1 MNIII
6 LICLAVLLIAMAS
19 MLFGRHQSVQRIGAI
34 GIVLVL
40 TIAGASLYGYLRAAE
55 YAEQQFEEKYV
66 LAMGSVYSY
75 MEELESTEEVYS
87 FNSDE
92 SLKEASATMNDALPA
107 VEDQEDRYLAL
118 SLIKSDDTGN
128 YYESYQDGQEKNLW
142 DSTKQVAKGLITK
155 AITNQGCAVT
165 KLSDGNFLLAV
176 TDNTRVSP
184 SYALL
189 VKIASKPL
197 SDSLE
202 SLKMQYAILS
212 LFFLAAGMALA
223 SVVVMLQEREIKSY
237 IRLVSQVAEG
247 KKNWNSFK
255 VENRSFLRESTEMHT
270 LQSAIRQIASNIDWM
285 NYSKYKMLQAYYRF
299 APKQIEKILHRD
311 TIMEVGP
318 LDRVTT
324 EATLAFVSFSE
335 DETLTEKEYLRQMVE
350 NYSNLGE
357 VRKEQDG
364 IIIAGSSDL
373 STVKLMFNKETK
385 KAVDFGA
392 RLVMKESQDD
402 VAGDAF
408 ILLHRTSFVYGVA
421 GDEEQAFTYV
431 HSNEMK
437 VLDRYINDLKN
448 MGVRMVVTDYVH
460 EVVGDEVATR
470 YIGYIESG
478 EYTFKLY
485 EVLDAYSISER
496 RRRVELMPKFK
507 KALELFYQSDFYLA
521 RNTFSEILKI
531 CPTDEVAKWYLFIC
545 ENCLNNQDVN
555 QQSFAIFS
563 QK

>member
-1 MNIII
+1 MNILI
-6 LICLAVLLIAMAS
+6 LICLAVLLIIMIAM
-19 MLFGRHQSVQRIGAI
+19 LGGRSQAIQRIGAV

-40 TIAGASLYGYLRAAE
+40 TIGGASLYGYLKAAE

-66 LAMGSVYSY
+66 LAMGGVYSY
-75 MEELESTEEVYS
+75 MEELESNEEIYS
-87 FNSDE
+87 FNSDD
-92 SLKEASATMNDALPA
+92 SLKEASEIVNSSLPA
-107 VEDQEDRYLAL
+107 VEGQEDGYLAV
-118 SLIKSDDTGN
+118 SLVRSDDTGN
-128 YYESYQDGQEKNLW
+128 YFESYQDGQDKDLW
-142 DSTKQVAKGLITK
+142 DSTKKVARNLITK

-165 KLSDGNFLLAV
+165 KLSDGNLLLAI

-184 SYALL
+184 SYAML
-189 VKIASKPL
+189 VKISAQPL
-197 SDSLE
+197 KDSLG
-202 SLKMQYAILS
+202 SLKLQYAVLS
-212 LFFLAAGMALA
+212 IFFLAAGMALA
-223 SVVVMLQEREIKSY
+223 SVVVKLQEREIKRY
-237 IRLVSQVAEG
+237 IHLVTQVAEG

-255 VENRSFLRESTEMHT
+255 VDYKPILRESTEMHT
-270 LQSAIRQIASNIDWM
+270 LQSSIRQIASNIDWM
-285 NYSKYKMLQAYYRF
+285 NYSKYRMLQAYYRF
-299 APKQIEKILHRD
+299 APKQIEKILHRE

-335 DETLTEKEYLRQMVE
+335 DETLTEKEYLRQMVQ

-364 IIIAGSSDL
+364 VIIAGSSDL

-385 KAVDFGA
+385 KALEFGI
-392 RLVMKESQDD
+392 RLVMKEFQDD

-408 ILLHRTSFVYGVA
+408 VLLHRTSFVYGVA

-437 VLDRYINDLKN
+437 VLDRYVNDLRN

-460 EVVGDEVATR
+460 EVVGNDVATR
-470 YIGYIESG
+470 YIGYIESAD
-478 EYTFKLY
+478 YTFKLY
-485 EVLDAYSISER
+485 EVLDAYSITER
-496 RRRVELMPKFK
+496 RKRVELMPKFK

-521 RNTFSEILKI
+521 RNTFSEILKS

>member
-1 MNIII
+1 MNFII
-6 LICLAVLLIAMAS
+6 LMCLIILLIVMVAM
-19 MLFGRHQSVQRIGAI
+19 LRGRAQATQRIGAI
-34 GIVLVL
+34 GIILVL
-40 TIAGASLYGYLRAAE
+40 TIGGASLYGFLRAAE

-75 MEELESTEEVYS
+75 MEELESNEEIYS

-92 SLKEASATMNDALPA
+92 ALKEASTVVNDALPA
-107 VEDQEDRYLAL
+107 VEDQEDGYLAVDL
-118 SLIKSDDTGN
+118 VKSDDTGN
-128 YYESYQDGQEKNLW
+128 YYESYEDGQDKNLW
-142 DSTKQVAKGLITK
+142 DSTKEVAKNLIAK
-155 AITNQGCAVT
+155 SVTNQGCAVA
-165 KLSDGNFLLAV
+165 KLSDDNFLLAV

-184 SYALL
+184 SYAML
-189 VKIASKPL
+189 VKISSKPL
-197 SDSLE
+197 RDSLE
-202 SLKMQYAILS
+202 SLKLQYAVLS
-212 LFFLAAGMALA
+212 VFFLAAGMALA
-223 SVVVMLQEREIKSY
+223 TVVVKLQEREIKKY
-237 IRLVSQVAEG
+237 IRLVTQVAEG
-247 KKNWNSFK
+247 KKDWTSFK
-255 VENRSFLRESTEMHT
+255 VDYKPILRESTEMHT

-299 APKQIEKILHRD
+299 APKQIEKILHRE

-318 LDRVTT
+318 LDRVDT

-335 DETLTEKEYLRQMVE
+335 DEDLTEKEYLRQMVE

-385 KAVDFGA
+385 RALEFGT
-392 RLVMKESQDD
+392 RLVMKESMDD

-408 ILLHRTSFVYGVA
+408 VLLHRTSFVYGVA

-437 VLDRYINDLKN
+437 VLDRYINDLRN

-460 EVVGDEVATR
+460 EVVGDDVATR
-470 YIGYIESG
+470 YIGYIESA

-485 EVLDAYSISER
+485 EVLDAYSVSER
-496 RRRVELMPKFK
+496 KRRVELMPKFK
-507 KALELFYQSDFYLA
+507 KALGLFYQSDFYLA
-521 RNTFSEILKI
+521 RNTFSEILKS